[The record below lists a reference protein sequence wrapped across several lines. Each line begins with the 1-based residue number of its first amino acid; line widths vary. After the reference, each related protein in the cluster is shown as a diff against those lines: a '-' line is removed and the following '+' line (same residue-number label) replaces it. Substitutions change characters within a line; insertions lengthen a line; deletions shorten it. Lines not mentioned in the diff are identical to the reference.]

1 MAALLKKLNGFSD
14 KTRSYFDKQK
24 EKGREK

>member
-14 KTRSYFDKQK
+14 KTRPYFDKQK
-24 EKGREK
+24 EKGRVN